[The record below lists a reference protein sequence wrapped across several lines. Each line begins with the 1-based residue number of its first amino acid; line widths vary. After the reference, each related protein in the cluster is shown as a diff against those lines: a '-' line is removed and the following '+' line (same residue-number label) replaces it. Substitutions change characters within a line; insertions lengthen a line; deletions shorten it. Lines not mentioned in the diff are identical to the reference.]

1 MIWGYHDFWK
11 HPYIV
16 ISNHPAT
23 GCYNNFSNHTSQHF
37 KKKKDPIRKPLI
49 FSIPECLC
57 LFLCKATGNWQQ
69 PPPIELTNLTSPKK
83 NPKSP
88 RHVTILL
95 DSSSHMSQLQWQGHR
110 LPKTWRRRPGSS
122 DPRSSLT
129 WGPFLVGCFFGGGW
143 KKRKVKLLLICMC
156 IYIYSISI

>member
-37 KKKKDPIRKPLI
+37 KKKNRIQSGNHSSFQSQNAYMFFCAWQL
-49 FSIPECLC
+49 
-57 LFLCKATGNWQQ
+57 ATGNNN
-69 PPPIELTNLTSPKK
+69 PPPPQINQLNLPQKKTQIPKACE
-83 NPKSP
+83 N
-88 RHVTILL
+88 ILL

-122 DPRSSLT
+122 DPGAHWLGS
-129 WGPFLVGCFFGGGW
+129 FLVGYFFGGW
-143 KKRKVKLLLICMC
+143 F
-156 IYIYSISI
+156 